1 MQGIRFFSR
10 CLLVLISFGTVAC
23 AADSSRPNVIF
34 FLVDD
39 WGWTDAGC
47 FGSDLYETPNIDRL
61 AAEGVRFTDGYAA
74 CTVCSPTR
82 AAVMTGM
89 YPGRTNVTDW
99 IPGMFASRN
108 KQQQA
113 AYPLMPPRWTQKLE
127 HKYTTIAEALR
138 DAGYHTLHTGKWH
151 LTPRTDDAEVLQQY
165 YPDRQGFEVNIAG
178 NQWGAPGSYH
188 FPFKRRG
195 GRKSPVSDHPIAN
208 RTMNFPDSGKDG
220 DYLTDVLTTAMLHQ
234 LERWK
239 DESFYVYFP
248 FYNVHTPIQGRADLV
263 RRYQPKI
270 RGDANHTNP
279 SYAAMV
285 TAVDEN
291 IGRVMEHLERW
302 NIAENTVIFLTGDNG
317 GLDNGKG
324 NPTENS
330 PLRAGKGSA
339 YEGGTRVPTIIKWP
353 GSTPPGAVCD
363 EPVITVDYYPTILE
377 ITGVG
382 GDADHN
388 ADVDGVSLVSILKD
402 PTSSLDREAIYW
414 HYPHYHPGGSVPHSV
429 IRAGDFRL
437 VEFQREQRV
446 ELYNL
451 KEDIGETNDLAEK
464 MPALAD
470 DLRNKLR
477 DWREAVGAQA
487 AVENPLHQGDKETSR
502 DR

>member
-1 MQGIRFFSR
+1 MQKSRFFES
-10 CLLVLISFGTVAC
+10 LVLHFVIGLGTLAC
-23 AADSSRPNVIF
+23 AADPSRPNVIF

-47 FGSDLYETPNIDRL
+47 YGSDLYETPNIDRL
-61 AAEGVRFTDGYAA
+61 AAQGVRFTDGYAA

-108 KQQQA
+108 EEQQSK
-113 AYPLMPPRWTQKLE
+113 YPLMPPPWTQKLE

-138 DAGYHTLHTGKWH
+138 RAGYRTLHTGKWH
-151 LTPRTDDAEVLQQY
+151 LTPRTDDADVLKQF
-165 YPDRQGFEVNIAG
+165 YPDRHGFEVNIAG

-188 FPFKRRG
+188 FPFTRRAG
-195 GRKSPVSDHPIAN
+195 KKTPMTGDKITN
-208 RTMNFPDSGKDG
+208 RTMNFPDAGKDG
-220 DYLTDVLTTAMLHQ
+220 DYLTDVLTTAMLDQ
-234 LERWK
+234 LEHWK
-239 DESFYVYFP
+239 DESFFVYFP

-263 RRYQPKI
+263 RRYESKVHPN
-270 RGDANHTNP
+270 ANHKNP

-291 IGRVMEHLERW
+291 IGRVMDRLEQW
-302 NIAENTVIFLTGDNG
+302 DLAENTVIFLTGDNG

-324 NPTENS
+324 NPTENA

-339 YEGGTRVPTIIKWP
+339 YEGGTRVPTIIHWP
-353 GSTPPGAVCD
+353 GNAAAGAVCD
-363 EPVITVDYYPTILE
+363 EPVISVDYYPTILE
-377 ITGVG
+377 ITGVR
-382 GDADHN
+382 GDDRHN
-388 ADVDGVSLVSILKD
+388 ASVDGVSLVPILKD
-402 PTSSLDREAIYW
+402 PDSALGRDAIFW

-437 VEFQREQRV
+437 IEFQRQKRI

-451 KEDIGETNDLAEK
+451 KEDLGENNDLAES
-464 MPALAD
+464 MPRVANE
-470 DLRNKLR
+470 LRTKLHE
-477 DWREAVGAQA
+477 WRESVGAQA
-487 AVENPLHQGDKETSR
+487 APANPLYHGGKEKTR
-502 DR
+502 E